1 MKSRLI
7 AVAVCMFAVMPHV
20 AVAQKARIT
29 LTSAVVEPPAFP
41 AHAFAKASQSDSVI
55 AGLFTF
61 QPAIPLGPA
70 DVLKGYEDEM
80 NFLAQSLSAELVRI
94 AQANRTDQITR
105 AEAEYLIQER
115 YQVAMMQHE
124 VLSALHDSVQHDL
137 DLAAKRLGSTSQ
149 SDTAAVVQPGLP
161 GQIRTQ

>member
-7 AVAVCMFAVMPHV
+7 AVAVCVFAVMPHV

-41 AHAFAKASQSDSVI
+41 KASQSDSVI

-61 QPAIPLGPA
+61 QPAIPLGPT

-80 NFLAQSLSAELVRI
+80 NFLAESLSAELVRI
-94 AQANRTDQITR
+94 SQANRTDQITR
-105 AEAEYLIQER
+105 AEA
-115 YQVAMMQHE
+115 
-124 VLSALHDSVQHDL
+124 
-137 DLAAKRLGSTSQ
+137 
-149 SDTAAVVQPGLP
+149 
-161 GQIRTQ
+161 